1 MERKKKGSPFE
12 GCITE
17 NFQVEYWAGKFGV
30 RPAYLREIMKSTG
43 NELADIQKY
52 FNK

>member
-1 MERKKKGSPFE
+1 MECIKRDSPFE

-30 RPAYLREIMKSTG
+30 RPAFLREIMKSTG
-43 NELADIQKY
+43 NELAAVRKY
-52 FNK
+52 FNQ